1 MSTPFIKMKVT
12 GPSSAAMP
20 AAQEQAMSMRTYM
33 DNQDPTLSAMVATTA
48 EMKNAMVRSRKRK
61 SATTALATFNLCME
75 RLRALKS
82 NFDHEH
88 DGLMKVLSNFA
99 DAKATVEQPVQAPP
113 QPAPVAMPA
122 PPPPPPAP
130 APVAVAQQTLPASSG
145 PQAAAM
151 PPAASPIVKSRAKKV
166 QVMDQQSS
174 STQLA
179 PPFVPPISYAMPPLQ
194 DDVQDDDDGASW
206 NAVASPQASKKQ
218 RTIASAASRRAAN
231 AARASARNSRRAPR
245 MQDGQGLPCFPGKPV
260 NVLSMY

>member
-1 MSTPFIKMKVT
+1 MSTPFINMKVT

-48 EMKNAMVRSRKRK
+48 EMKNAIVRSRKRK

-122 PPPPPPAP
+122 PPPPPAP
-130 APVAVAQQTLPASSG
+130 APVAVAQQTLPASVP
-145 PQAAAM
+145 PQAA
-151 PPAASPIVKSRAKKV
+151 PPVAKSRAKKV
-166 QVMDQQSS
+166 QVMDQPVT

-179 PPFVPPISYAMPPLQ
+179 SPFNPPISYPIAPMQAMVQ
-194 DDVQDDDDGASW
+194 DDVQDDGDDVGW
-206 NAVASPQASKKQ
+206 NAVASPQASKKE

-260 NVLSMY
+260 NVLSLY